1 MTSRNRTWSV
11 IATVIATAIALTL
24 LAAGCGGDDSG
35 DTADVGSPG
44 GAAVGD
50 PSIPICPPPNI
61 ATIDPE
67 ALEVEAGPV
76 EPLVSGQPATWEVTI
91 TNTTDGPVPLV
102 FSSSQQAEILLSEDG
117 EPVYQWSAD
126 RAFSQELR
134 CQTLEAGEVYTVQLA
149 ETNPLDVPPGEY
161 VLTAR
166 TITAPFPP
174 DFTTP
179 VTVS

>member
-1 MTSRNRTWSV
+1 MPRS
-11 IATVIATAIALTL
+11 AI
-24 LAAGCGGDDSG
+24 
-35 DTADVGSPG
+35 PR
-44 GAAVGD
+44 
-50 PSIPICPPPNI
+50 IPICPPPEI

-67 ALEVEAGPV
+67 VLEVEAGPV
-76 EPLVSGQPATWEVTI
+76 EPLVSGQPATWKVTI

-102 FSSSQQAEILLSEDG
+102 FSSSQQAEILLSDDG
-117 EPVYQWSAD
+117 EQVYQWSAD

-149 ETNPLDVPPGEY
+149 ETKPLDIPPGEY

-174 DFTTP
+174 DYTVD

>member
-1 MTSRNRTWSV
+1 MSTRRGAGV
-11 IATVIATAIALTL
+11 LVLVVGLAL
-24 LAAGCGGDDSG
+24 LAACGDDGGSS
-35 DTADVGSPG
+35 DPGSPG
-44 GAAVGD
+44 GVAAGD
-50 PSIPICPPPNI
+50 PSQDGLCPPPEI

-67 ALEVEAGPV
+67 VLQVEAGPV
-76 EPLVSGQPATWEVTI
+76 EPLVSGQPATWKVTI

-102 FSSSQQAEILLSEDG
+102 FSSSQQAEILLSQDG
-117 EPVYQWSAD
+117 EQVYQWSTD
-126 RAFSQELR
+126 RAFTQELR
-134 CQTLEAGEVYTVQLA
+134 CQTLAAGEVYTVQLA

-174 DFTTP
+174 DFTVP

>member
-1 MTSRNRTWSV
+1 MTSRNRAWSV
-11 IATVIATAIALTL
+11 VVTALALTVF
-24 LAAGCGGDDSG
+24 AASCGGDDAESSEP
-35 DTADVGSPG
+35 GSPG
-44 GAAVGD
+44 GIAVGE
-50 PSIPICPPPNI
+50 PSQGNCPPPDL

-67 ALEVEAGPV
+67 VLKVEAEPV
-76 EPLVSGQPATWEVTI
+76 EPLVSGQPTTWKVTI
-91 TNTTDGPVPLV
+91 TNTTNGPVPVV
-102 FSSSQQAEILLSEDG
+102 FSSSQQAEILLSQDG
-117 EPVYQWSAD
+117 EQVYQWSKD

-174 DFTTP
+174 DFTVP